1 MKIIVDTNV
10 FYNYLFETELTEK
23 AKKILLRK
31 EKLFTSFT
39 VVNELVY
46 IISRKLAEKNYGIS
60 SYQKFREFIS
70 KNGYG
75 EFKNYRNK
83 VFELFNAL
91 NLIILPD
98 YQELSL
104 VLEIMQKYH
113 LLPND
118 ALIAATCKYYGINK
132 IATFDEDFEKV
143 DFLETV
149 KV

>member
-1 MKIIVDTNV
+1 MKIFVDTNV

-75 EFKNYRNK
+75 EFKNYLNK